1 MQSMTGYGQGEATE
15 TPWSCRVEVHSVNR
29 KQLDPVFHV
38 PKSAVFLER
47 PLRNLV
53 TARFSRGRVSVKVLL
68 ESDSDAEMGQL
79 KVSTALAR
87 QYLDHHASLMGD
99 YPHSLA
105 RFDLARA
112 TGVYVV
118 EEQELELDAVWPVV
132 EKAAVAALEQLTVM
146 RLEEGKHLQEV
157 LQQGL
162 QRLEAIVVKMTDR
175 APAVVAQYRDALSRR
190 LEEAGL
196 PLPLDDERLVKE
208 IGLFAE
214 RSDISEELDRLNSH
228 TKQMATYMQG
238 AESVGRSLD
247 FLAQEMNREFN
258 TIGSKSNDAALT
270 QLVVE
275 AKTEVEKIREQV
287 QNVE

>member
-1 MQSMTGYGQGEATE
+1 MQSMTGYGQGEAKE
-15 TPWSCRVEVHSVNR
+15 ASWSCRVEVHSVNR

-38 PKSAVFLER
+38 PKFAVFLER
-47 PLRNLV
+47 PLRTLV
-53 TARFSRGRVSVKVLL
+53 TARFSRGRVSLKVLL
-68 ESDSDAEMGQL
+68 ESDGDARMGQL
-79 KVSTALAR
+79 KVSTGLAR
-87 QYLDHHASLMGD
+87 QYLDHHVSLVSD
-99 YPHSLA
+99 YPESLA
-105 RFDLARA
+105 PLDLTRA
-112 TGVYVV
+112 TGVYVL
-118 EEQELELDAVWPVV
+118 EEQELEPDAVWPVV

-146 RLEEGKHLQEV
+146 RLEEGKHLQGV
-157 LQQGL
+157 LEQGVR
-162 QRLEAIVVKMTDR
+162 RLEAIVVNMIDR
-175 APAVVAQYRDALSRR
+175 APAVVSQYRDALSRR

-228 TKQMATYMQG
+228 TKQMAAYMQG
-238 AESVGRSLD
+238 AESVGRSID

-258 TIGSKSNDAALT
+258 TIGSKSNDATLT
-270 QLVVE
+270 QLVVQ

>member
-1 MQSMTGYGQGEATE
+1 MQSMTGYGQGEAAG

-38 PKSAVFLER
+38 PKAAVFLER

-53 TARFSRGRVSVKVLL
+53 SARFSRGRVQMKVLL
-68 ESDSDAEMGQL
+68 ESDSDAQVGEL
-79 KVSTALAR
+79 KTSTSLAR
-87 QYLDHHASLMGD
+87 QYLDHHRSLLAD
-99 YPHSLA
+99 YADCLA
-105 RFDLARA
+105 PLELSRA
-112 TGVYVV
+112 PGVYVL

-132 EKAAVAALEQLTVM
+132 EEAALAALDQLTVM
-146 RLEEGKHLQEV
+146 RREEGEHLQEV
-157 LQQGL
+157 LSQGL
-162 QRLEAIVVKMTDR
+162 QRLETITVSMTER
-175 APAVVAQYRDALSRR
+175 APAVVVQYRAALSRR

-196 PLPLDDERLVKE
+196 PLPLDDDRLVKE

-214 RSDISEELDRLNSH
+214 RSDISEELDRLGSH
-228 TKQMATYMQG
+228 TKQMAAYIQSS
-238 AESVGRSLD
+238 ESVGRSLD

-270 QLVVE
+270 QLVVQ
-275 AKTEVEKIREQV
+275 AKTEVEKVREQV